1 MAALQEDDPLSKDH
15 LTIAVGA
22 NDRTLPLMA
31 GLIPFTGTSTG
42 AQATYVTAPLETIFA
57 TAFDAATYDVSE
69 LSFSN
74 YLYLTSIGECP
85 YVGLPIFPSRSFRH
99 SAIYIRDDRGI
110 KGPRD
115 LAGRLV
121 GVREFTMT
129 AALVARGMIE
139 DEFGVRSQDIR
150 WCYGRAD
157 RKDDIP
163 IARVLPRDVEIS
175 KIDDS
180 DCLSDMLVDG
190 RIDAM
195 IAYKPPQAYI
205 DGAPN
210 VRRLFEDWPAIER
223 DYYHRTRHFPIM
235 HLVGIRRDRLEQDP
249 TLHSACARPLT
260 SSMRYS
266 ATVCL
271 KPSRPTRCCHGTRMS
286 RHGCARHSIRR
297 CGEMGFRKTSTPF
310 VRCAATLS
318 CKGLLNASFR
328 QKNCSHLLRTRG
340 SLPPTLDDRMGT
352 E

>member
-1 MAALQEDDPLSKDH
+1 MSKEH

-31 GLIPFTGTSTG
+31 GLIPFAG
-42 AQATYVTAPLETIFA
+42 ARAAYITAPLETIFA

-175 KIDDS
+175 KIDDG
-180 DCLSDMLVDG
+180 DCLSDMLAEG

-210 VRRLFEDWPAIER
+210 VRRLFEDWPAMER
-223 DYYHRTRHFPIM
+223 DYYHRTSHFPIM

-249 TLHSACARPLT
+249 DVALGLCEAFDG
-260 SSMRYS
+260 SMRYS
-266 ATVCL
+266 ASRLLETQSAYTMLPWNAYESARQREMFSPALWRNGVQENFDAIRTLCRYSFMQGIAEREL
-271 KPSRPTRCCHGTRMS
+271 SPEELFAPVTHAWQPSAYS
-286 RHGCARHSIRR
+286 
-297 CGEMGFRKTSTPF
+297 
-310 VRCAATLS
+310 
-318 CKGLLNASFR
+318 
-328 QKNCSHLLRTRG
+328 
-340 SLPPTLDDRMGT
+340 
-352 E
+352 